1 MVVSVLVQMSGTV
14 LRQGGHVQRDLIVT
28 DGQAVEVGTQDV
40 FSFYYSKKLCRI
52 NIPYTGVL
60 DGKIASIDVLSIS
73 NKVINHRIIGT
84 EISLSLE
91 DGIREAITLEGEYVA
106 P

>member
-1 MVVSVLVQMSGTV
+1 MVISVLVQMNGTV
-14 LRQGGHVQRDLIVT
+14 LRQGGHIQSDLIIT
-28 DGQAVEVGTQDV
+28 NGQAVEVGTQEI
-40 FSFYYSKKLCRI
+40 FSFYYSKKLRRI
-52 NIPYTGVL
+52 SIPYTGVL

-73 NKVINHRIIGT
+73 NKVINHRIVGA

-91 DGIREAITLEGEYVA
+91 DGIREVITLEGDYVA